1 MKSSQLQPE
10 YLDIKSLATYSSL
23 SPRTLRKIVSHADGP
38 AFYRL
43 SGPGKIIVK
52 RVDFDNWM
60 SQFKRKPGDL
70 DALVNDTLKELGVA
84 R

>member
-1 MKSSQLQPE
+1 
-10 YLDIKSLATYSSL
+10 
-23 SPRTLRKIVSHADGP
+23 VSHADGP